1 MLYTSTLP
9 NGIDIGTVVK
19 ICGSVPCCSDRFE
32 IGLTCSEWRDADYA
46 LHLCA
51 CFQKCQVVF
60 NTREDGVW
68 DVEECGS
75 GFPFHRGQAF
85 EIMIITD
92 QEGFKVCVC
101 PRAQF
106 QTQLRCCAPRGLNLG
121 SSAL

>member
-1 MLYTSTLP
+1 IMLYTSTLP

-68 DVEECGS
+68 GVEECGN

-85 EIMIITD
+85 EMMIITD
-92 QEGFKVCVC
+92 PEGFK
-101 PRAQF
+101 
-106 QTQLRCCAPRGLNLG
+106 
-121 SSAL
+121 